1 MKNKLVY
8 VISFALLFSFISF
21 GVTGF
26 KVSAATNDIES
37 KIVDIAEKNNLEIV
51 GPNLIS
57 EDQLMNFDTI
67 EDFEK
72 FIQEDE
78 NVIIEEENTIIKEDT
93 TPLFSTFSTPKPVT
107 HTHTEYNGTGKIV
120 SYARVT
126 KNSSKK
132 ITNVTVWSEQLG
144 IIFGITYTPNDTA
157 SYSEL
162 NKAKTG
168 GKAYALGSKLY
179 GANVVG
185 QPIGYKKKVTYTIK
199 F

>member
-21 GVTGF
+21 GMTGF

-37 KIVDIAEKNNLEIV
+37 KIVDIAKKNNLEIV
-51 GPNLIS
+51 DPNLIS

-72 FIQEDE
+72 FIQED
-78 NVIIEEENTIIKEDT
+78 ENTIIKEDT

-132 ITNVTVWSEQLG
+132 ITNVMVWSKQLGIIFG